1 MRLKTKIK
9 LLVGILFSA
18 VVAIFIF
25 IVMIKAGGAVA
36 GFWNRFFGQSDRLRV
51 AEEEADAA
59 HSEAETAYY
68 EYQQVQAD
76 ADRLRQQT
84 ATTRAEGEN
93 MLYKSVAQGYT
104 LHTRTHSALVLS
116 LVGVV
121 FLAMVM
127 VGAMGLLAW
136 RGHEQER

>member
-1 MRLKTKIK
+1 MKRFK
-9 LLVGILFSA
+9 LLTKAILAIVVILLTVGLA
-18 VVAIFIF
+18 L
-25 IVMIKAGGAVA
+25 KAVA
-36 GFWNRFFGQSDRLRV
+36 TVSRFWNGLFGQSDRLQI
-51 AEEEADAA
+51 AELEADTA
-59 HSEAETAYY
+59 HDEAEKAYSV
-68 EYQQVQAD
+68 YQQTQAD

-127 VGAMGLLAW
+127 AGAMGLLAW